1 MMAKARADVSI
12 EQVRRR
18 FERWRNSRPRTT
30 RIPDE
35 LWAAAIEAARQDG
48 VNRTARVL
56 HPDGGKLRRLLVT
69 ADSGAKRRNLSPPAF
84 VELIAPRPAEL
95 EECVIEFESQDGS
108 KMRIQWKATVP
119 PDWAGLL
126 RAWRDAER

>member
-1 MMAKARADVSI
+1 MAKAAPGMSI

-35 LWAAAIEAARQDG
+35 LWATAIEAARQDG
-48 VNRTARVL
+48 VNRTARAL
-56 HPDGGKLRRLLVT
+56 HLDGGKLKRLLVA
-69 ADSGAKRRNLSPPAF
+69 ADAGAKRRHPSPPTF
-84 VELIAPRPAEL
+84 VELIAPPSAEPAG
-95 EECVIEFESQDGS
+95 CVIEFESQSGS

-119 PDWAGLL
+119 PDWADLL